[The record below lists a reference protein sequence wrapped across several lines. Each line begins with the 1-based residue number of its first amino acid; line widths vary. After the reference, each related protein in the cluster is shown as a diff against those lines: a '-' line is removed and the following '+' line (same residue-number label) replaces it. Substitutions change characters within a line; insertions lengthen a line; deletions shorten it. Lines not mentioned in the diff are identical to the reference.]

1 MQPLMSPGASISSGS
16 AVQRWTRPLALAIGV
31 SALVAFGI
39 VGVGRHG
46 LWAMDLDV
54 FQAAGRSWLAGES
67 PYDRSSLDRHFPRTE
82 AYLPAFASPPVSAPF
97 YMGLALFDEWTAMRL
112 LHVLD
117 VLAIALLGWMT
128 ARMAW
133 EPVTPGLL
141 PASRNVI
148 WYYPA
153 LFAFSTLTSQTMWL
167 GQVTLIGATAL
178 QAVWYCDRKDRWV
191 LGGVYLA
198 VASMKPQLMMLPLI
212 WLMLER
218 RWRLVLVSGVV
229 AGLLMAYPLLLNGPI
244 AEMKA
249 WAAALQDY
257 KTHEPNRLGS
267 CFVIG
272 LPSLVAAAG
281 GPQLDLTLVGMGLT
295 GLLWWFRRR
304 ICEDDVPA
312 LLPLISLGLVYAHD
326 LDSVYLAPLAVSLT
340 LHLRGNSRGWAFV
353 TLLLALLFTPSRWV
367 CQYGLPVVS
376 QWRTVVCLIFLGWL
390 LWLSVRHAAVQAGAE
405 GRSIS

>member
-31 SALVAFGI
+31 SAVGAFGM
-39 VGVGRHG
+39 VGVGGQG
-46 LWAMDLDV
+46 LWAMDRDV
-54 FQAAGRSWLAGES
+54 FQAAGRSWLVGES
-67 PYDRSSLDRHFPRTE
+67 PSARSSPARHFPRTE

-153 LFAFSTLTSQTMWL
+153 LFAFSTLTSQTMWV
-167 GQVTLIGATAL
+167 GQVALIGATAL

-191 LGGVYLA
+191 LGGVCLA

-249 WAAALQDY
+249 WA
-257 KTHEPNRLGS
+257 
-267 CFVIG
+267 
-272 LPSLVAAAG
+272 
-281 GPQLDLTLVGMGLT
+281 
-295 GLLWWFRRR
+295 
-304 ICEDDVPA
+304 
-312 LLPLISLGLVYAHD
+312 
-326 LDSVYLAPLAVSLT
+326 
-340 LHLRGNSRGWAFV
+340 
-353 TLLLALLFTPSRWV
+353 
-367 CQYGLPVVS
+367 
-376 QWRTVVCLIFLGWL
+376 
-390 LWLSVRHAAVQAGAE
+390 
-405 GRSIS
+405 